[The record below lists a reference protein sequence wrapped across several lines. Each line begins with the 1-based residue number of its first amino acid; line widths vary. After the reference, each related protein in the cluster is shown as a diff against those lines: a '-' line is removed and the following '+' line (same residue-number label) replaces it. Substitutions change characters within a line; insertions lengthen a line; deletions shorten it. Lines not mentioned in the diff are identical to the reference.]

1 MKTNLL
7 SASTKT
13 RKDTLLGKIGDS
25 SIVSIVLF
33 TLESR

>member
-13 RKDTLLGKIGDS
+13 RKDMFSSNNISKIDEY
-25 SIVSIVLF
+25 L
-33 TLESR
+33 